1 MVEGLAADFAGQAS
15 RDARFRLDRPRRI
28 QNARTRNTFIR
39 LGIAKMSMRTIAVLI
54 AAAGMSA
61 SLRVAS
67 AEDLMQ
73 IYRDAQASDPVL
85 ASARSTWEA
94 TQEQV
99 PQARAGLLPAVSL
112 QGNANEQDFTEK
124 LHTDPTATF
133 KERYPSYAY
142 TVSAS
147 QPLYRPQN
155 VIALNQAR
163 QQVGQADYI
172 LGSAQQ
178 DLIVR
183 VIQAYLDVLLAR
195 FNIELTQSQ
204 KAAVSENLAQ
214 AKRNFEV
221 GTATIT
227 DTNDAQAKYDQI
239 VAQEISAQNDL
250 DNKLAAL
257 RAIIGRPPR
266 ELKGFDRKFQPE
278 LPVPNTLEPWVEKAI
293 QENYQVRIAQANLD
307 IATLEVDRQRA
318 GHYPTIDLV
327 ASFNQGYA
335 GAAASAAI
343 TGAFANDQRL
353 AIVGVQ
359 LNVPIYQGGAISSRV
374 RQAISNQE
382 KTRQDLEFARRN
394 AQLLAQSS
402 FSGVTNGVAQVK
414 AFEQALVSAQV
425 SYDSNK
431 LGLEVGVR
439 TNLDV
444 LNQQQQV
451 FQTRFNLAQSYYN
464 FVINDLRLKQAVGT
478 LTDVDVEAVNRALGI

>member
-1 MVEGLAADFAGQAS
+1 MGNRKMFRRTLA
-15 RDARFRLDRPRRI
+15 I
-28 QNARTRNTFIR
+28 
-39 LGIAKMSMRTIAVLI
+39 LI
-54 AAAGMSA
+54 ATAMSIPTVAA
-61 SLRVAS
+61 
-67 AEDLMQ
+67 AEDLVQ
-73 IYRDAQASDPVL
+73 IYRDAVASDPVL
-85 ASARSTWEA
+85 ASARATREA
-94 TQEQV
+94 TQELV
-99 PQARAGLLPAVSL
+99 PQARAGLLPAVNL
-112 QGNANEQDFTEK
+112 QANANEQDFNEK
-124 LHTDPTATF
+124 LHTDPTVTF
-133 KERYPSYAY
+133 RERYPNYNY
-142 TVSAS
+142 IVSAS

-155 VIALNQAR
+155 SIALTQAN
-163 QQVGQADYI
+163 QQVGQSDFI
-172 LGSAQQ
+172 LASSQQ

-195 FNIELTQSQ
+195 FNIELTESQ

-257 RAIIGRPPR
+257 RAIIGRAPR
-266 ELKGFDRKFQPE
+266 ELKGFNRGFQPE
-278 LPVPNTLEPWVEKAI
+278 LPVPATLDPWVEKAI

-318 GHYPTIDLV
+318 GHYPTVDLV

-335 GAAASAAI
+335 GAASSAAL
-343 TGAFANDQRL
+343 TGAFANDTRL
-353 AIVGVQ
+353 AIIGVQ
-359 LNVPIYQGGAISSRV
+359 LNVPLYQGGAISSRV

-382 KTRQDLEFARRN
+382 KARQDLEFARRN
-394 AQLLAQSS
+394 AQLLAQTS
-402 FSGVTNGVAQVK
+402 FSGVTNGVAQVR
-414 AFEQALVSAQV
+414 AFEQALASAQV

-464 FVINDLRLKQAVGT
+464 FVINNLRLKQAVGT
-478 LTDVDVEAVNRALGI
+478 LTDADVEQVNRDLGV

>member
-1 MVEGLAADFAGQAS
+1 MLKRALA
-15 RDARFRLDRPRRI
+15 I
-28 QNARTRNTFIR
+28 
-39 LGIAKMSMRTIAVLI
+39 LI
-54 AAAGMSA
+54 AAAMSA
-61 SLRVAS
+61 PLSGAA
-67 AEDLMQ
+67 AEDLIQ
-73 IYRDAQASDPVL
+73 IYRDALASDPVL
-85 ASARSTWEA
+85 ASARATWTA
-94 TQEQV
+94 TLELV
-99 PQARAGLLPAVSL
+99 PQARAGILPAVNL
-112 QGNANEQDFTEK
+112 AANANEQDFNDR
-124 LHTDPTATF
+124 LRTDPTTTIRQRF
-133 KERYPSYAY
+133 PTYAY

-155 VIALNQAR
+155 SISLDQAR
-163 QQVGQADYI
+163 QQVGQSDYV
-172 LGSAQQ
+172 LASSQQ

-195 FNIELTQSQ
+195 FNIELTESQ

-257 RAIIGRPPR
+257 RAIIGRAPKD
-266 ELKGFDRKFQPE
+266 LKGFTGKFQPQ

-293 QENYQVRIAQANLD
+293 SENYQVRIAKANLD
-307 IATLEVDRQRA
+307 IASLEVDRQRA
-318 GHYPTIDLV
+318 GHYPTVDLV

-335 GAAASAAI
+335 GAAAS
-343 TGAFANDQRL
+343 TGTLGAFASDSRL
-353 AIVGVQ
+353 GLIGLQ

-374 RQAISNQE
+374 RQAIANQE
-382 KTRQDLEFARRN
+382 KARQDLETARRN
-394 AQLLAQSS
+394 AQLLAQTS

-414 AFEQALVSAQV
+414 AFEQALASAQV

-478 LTDVDVEAVNRALGI
+478 LTDVDVEQINRDLGA

>member
-1 MVEGLAADFAGQAS
+1 LSASAEILAPAIAARS
-15 RDARFRLDRPRRI
+15 SRPARATTARRRVRDA
-28 QNARTRNTFIR
+28 FIPT
-39 LGIAKMSMRTIAVLI
+39 GITTMSMRTIAILI
-54 AAAGMSA
+54 AIGMSA
-61 SLRVAS
+61 ASSVAS
-67 AEDLMQ
+67 AEDLLQ
-73 IYRDAQASDPVL
+73 IYHDAISNDPVL
-85 ASARSTWEA
+85 GSAKATWEA
-94 TQEQV
+94 TQELV
-99 PQARAGLLPAVSL
+99 PQARAALLPLVNL
-112 QGNANEQDFTEK
+112 QGNANGQDFYEK
-124 LHTDPTATF
+124 LKSDPTVTF
-133 KERYPSYAY
+133 RERYPNYNY

-155 VIALNQAR
+155 SIALKQAR
-163 QQVGQADYI
+163 EEVGQGDFVLA
-172 LGSAQQ
+172 SSQQ

-239 VAQEISAQNDL
+239 VAQEIQAQNDL
-250 DNKLAAL
+250 ENKLAAL
-257 RAIIGRPPR
+257 RAIIGRPPK
-266 ELKGFDRKFQPE
+266 ELKGFNRGFQPE
-278 LPVPNTLEPWVEKAI
+278 LPVPNALEPWVQKAI
-293 QENYQVRIAQANLD
+293 AENYQVRIAQANLD
-307 IATLEVDRQRA
+307 IATLELDRQRA
-318 GHYPTIDLV
+318 GHYPTVDLV

-335 GAAASAAI
+335 GAASSAAL
-343 TGAFANDQRL
+343 TGAFANETRL
-353 AIVGVQ
+353 SIVGVQ
-359 LNVPIYQGGAISSRV
+359 LNVPIYQGGLINSRV

-382 KTRQDLEFARRN
+382 KARQDLESARRS
-394 AQLLAQSS
+394 AQLLAQTS
-402 FSGVTNGVAQVK
+402 FSGVTSGVAQVK
-414 AFEQALVSAQV
+414 AFEQALNSAQV

-464 FVINDLRLKQAVGT
+464 FVINNLRLKQAVGT
-478 LTDVDVEAVNRALGI
+478 LTDIDVEQLNRDLGS

>member
-1 MVEGLAADFAGQAS
+1 MSAPRMSRSFWRATFNSGKLAS
-15 RDARFRLDRPRRI
+15 RSR
-28 QNARTRNTFIR
+28 NAVNLMGNRKMLKRTLEI
-39 LGIAKMSMRTIAVLI
+39 LI
-54 AAAGMSA
+54 AAAMSA
-61 SLRVAS
+61 SLSGAA
-67 AEDLMQ
+67 AEDLIQ
-73 IYRDAQASDPVL
+73 IYRDALASDPVL
-85 ASARSTWEA
+85 ASAKATWEA
-94 TQEQV
+94 TQELV
-99 PQARAGLLPAVSL
+99 PQARAGLLPAVNL
-112 QGNANEQDFTEK
+112 AANANEQDFNDR
-124 LHTDPTATF
+124 LRTDPTTTIH
-133 KERYPSYAY
+133 ERFPSYAY

-155 VIALNQAR
+155 SIALNQAT
-163 QQVGQADYI
+163 QQLGQGDFI
-172 LGSAQQ
+172 LASSQQ

-195 FNIELTQSQ
+195 FNIELTESQ

-250 DNKLAAL
+250 DNKLATL
-257 RAIIGRPPR
+257 RAIIGRAPK
-266 ELKGFDRKFQPE
+266 ELKGFTGKFQPQ
-278 LPVPNTLEPWVEKAI
+278 LPVPGTLDPWVEKAI
-293 QENYQVRIAQANLD
+293 SENYQVRIAQANLD
-307 IATLEVDRQRA
+307 IASLEVDRQRA
-318 GHYPTIDLV
+318 GHYPTVDLV

-335 GAAASAAI
+335 GAAATTGAN
-343 TGAFANDQRL
+343 GAFASESRL
-353 AIVGVQ
+353 GLIGLQ

-374 RQAISNQE
+374 RQAVANQE
-382 KTRQDLEFARRN
+382 KARQDQEFARRN
-394 AQLLAQSS
+394 AQLQAQTS

-414 AFEQALVSAQV
+414 AFEQALASAQV

-464 FVINDLRLKQAVGT
+464 FVINNLRLKQAVGT
-478 LTDVDVEAVNRALGI
+478 LTEADVEEINRDLGA